1 MAYFAALAT
10 ACHDPPRFA
19 TACHGLPRRDGLS
32 LCHNDIAVGMTV
44 GLAVVIGGGL
54 VVELADCRGACR
66 GDGHLIDLEIAVA
79 FRGDWGVDW
88 GLP

>member
-1 MAYFAALAT
+1 
-10 ACHDPPRFA
+10 
-19 TACHGLPRRDGLS
+19 
-32 LCHNDIAVGMTV
+32 MTV